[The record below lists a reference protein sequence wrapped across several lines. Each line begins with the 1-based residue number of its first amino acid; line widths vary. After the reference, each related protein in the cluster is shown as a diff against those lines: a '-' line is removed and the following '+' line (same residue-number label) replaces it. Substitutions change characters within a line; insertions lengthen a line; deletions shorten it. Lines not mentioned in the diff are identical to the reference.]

1 MNNNML
7 KYLVFEIHR
16 YINFWIHI
24 MLYNNKIPKC
34 IEMIQ
39 INDTNMVTDN
49 MVTDNMVTDNMV
61 TDNMVTDNMV
71 TDIINF

>member
-24 MLYNNKIPKC
+24 MLYNKIPKC

-39 INDTNMVTDN
+39 IDDTNIVTDN
-49 MVTDNMVTDNMV
+49 I
-61 TDNMVTDNMV
+61 V
-71 TDIINF
+71 TDIINDNIDTIK